1 MLDQDRINYKK
12 VDLDQINSNQPLKCK
27 NKEKKRFDFKFFYNI
42 FNKAFKITFEMR
54 F

>member
-12 VDLDQINSNQPLKCK
+12 VDLDKINSNQPLKCDK
-27 NKEKKRFDFKFFYNI
+27 KENKKFEFSFFYNI
-42 FNKAFKITFEMR
+42 FNKILKFNFKWR